1 MLVLLQARAIEKKRQ
16 EAANEAVAVL
26 EQLER
31 LEYDDEDPS
40 GGFEFQETL
49 EVNRSSGRLSFGAM
63 AKLTPHGNDQE
74 PEMLI
79 EGDSSSD
86 ESKVQK
92 VHSLVPT
99 NRNTLQHRK
108 TKLDRNGVKPGCN
121 TLPLVVPQEQSI
133 KFTEE
138 SNGVHNEFEV
148 GGLTNVLDRPW
159 LFGKENEGSLSN
171 DLHLLTSTRKENIT
185 SVGIESVAIAG
196 DMSSR
201 KRGRQEKQVEKAHT
215 ESINV
220 DVVSVGKPG
229 KYQSNNSNSNEDE
242 DEDEGNMRRLW
253 PISSEQRYKNKWI
266 GVDWIVRENAR
277 WKLQG

>member
-1 MLVLLQARAIEKKRQ
+1 M
-16 EAANEAVAVL
+16 
-26 EQLER
+26 
-31 LEYDDEDPS
+31 
-40 GGFEFQETL
+40 
-49 EVNRSSGRLSFGAM
+49 
-63 AKLTPHGNDQE
+63 
-74 PEMLI
+74 
-79 EGDSSSD
+79 
-86 ESKVQK
+86 
-92 VHSLVPT
+92 
-99 NRNTLQHRK
+99 
-108 TKLDRNGVKPGCN
+108 
-121 TLPLVVPQEQSI
+121 
-133 KFTEE
+133 
-138 SNGVHNEFEV
+138 
-148 GGLTNVLDRPW
+148 LDRPW

>member
-108 TKLDRNGVKPGCN
+108 TKLDRNGVSP
-121 TLPLVVPQEQSI
+121 
-133 KFTEE
+133 
-138 SNGVHNEFEV
+138 
-148 GGLTNVLDRPW
+148 
-159 LFGKENEGSLSN
+159 
-171 DLHLLTSTRKENIT
+171 
-185 SVGIESVAIAG
+185 VAI
-196 DMSSR
+196 
-201 KRGRQEKQVEKAHT
+201 H
-215 ESINV
+215 
-220 DVVSVGKPG
+220 
-229 KYQSNNSNSNEDE
+229 Y
-242 DEDEGNMRRLW
+242 L
-253 PISSEQRYKNKWI
+253 
-266 GVDWIVRENAR
+266 
-277 WKLQG
+277 